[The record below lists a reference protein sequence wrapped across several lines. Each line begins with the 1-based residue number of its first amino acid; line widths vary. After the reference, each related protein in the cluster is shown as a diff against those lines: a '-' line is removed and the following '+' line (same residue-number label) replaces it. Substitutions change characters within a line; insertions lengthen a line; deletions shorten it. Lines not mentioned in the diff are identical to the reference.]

1 VDLNYGALSDWA
13 QTQGLVQGV
22 YQVWDALAGLVNRE
36 QAKGEITFTEYHRV
50 EDIYMWLKNMQLA
63 NKQRLNLIKIG
74 TTHEVRRSQ
83 LNLYLKYGSN

>member
-1 VDLNYGALSDWA
+1 MSDWA
-13 QTQGLVQGV
+13 QTQGLVQGF
-22 YQVWDALAGLVNRE
+22 YQVWDALEGPVTRE

-83 LNLYLKYGSN
+83 LTLK